1 MDAIEHWKHIIRQ
14 ANSAFA
20 HDHYALAAD
29 LYQQATLL
37 LAQSWPQYEARL
49 AGPALAP
56 NQDGTALL
64 IICLS
69 ISVQNLAETYARQQR
84 WRRCL
89 STLNRALQQ
98 VIQLQQQIPPA
109 HPANIALL
117 RESCNLRRELCRF
130 SQLAAPTAPYAVLPH
145 TLPASR
151 ALH

>member
-29 LYQQATLL
+29 LYRQATFM
-37 LAQSWPQYEARL
+37 LAQSWPQHEAQL
-49 AGPALAP
+49 ARAAVPRGE
-56 NQDGTALL
+56 DGTALL

-69 ISVQNLAETYARQQR
+69 ISVQNLAQTYARQQR

-130 SQLAAPTAPYAVLPH
+130 SQLAAPTAPCAVLARAQ
-145 TLPASR
+145 PASR
-151 ALH
+151 VLH

>member
-29 LYQQATLL
+29 LYRQATFM
-37 LAQSWPQYEARL
+37 LAQSWPQHEAQL
-49 AGPALAP
+49 ARATVPRGE
-56 NQDGTALL
+56 DGTALL

-69 ISVQNLAETYARQQR
+69 ISVQNLAQTYARQQR

-130 SQLAAPTAPYAVLPH
+130 SQLAAPALQDKIFCHALPVSH
-145 TLPASR
+145 